1 MIKRSAFEEV
11 GGYNPDRYV
20 EDFDL
25 WVRLFLAGK
34 SAVVIPQKL
43 LKYRRTP
50 TQYSAEESPNRQIA
64 YYNML
69 LTVKDYIKKI
79 VCVENP
85 TIVNQVFCDSIAAFF
100 LRYQTKYGIE
110 QRPDLDVADL
120 LFFRKAFQKKFSHI
134 NNSLIAL
141 DRRIVASAGSIIRDK
156 RCDLLLRLRLLRL
169 FIVGK
174 LTIYHHD
181 GSVIKGA
188 VREFYKT
195 NRRLGGRIYRYLLKH
210 TKSHISSFKLSRRYA
225 IEKKRLPLD
234 VDVISRETLTF
245 IEKMRCKPAGHAHGD
260 KWDYYFSA
268 SGQKPILY
276 ASVFSVLTYSLYG
289 LLEKM
294 EPDTKKQWAE
304 FIKSYQSDDGL
315 FRDPVIDCSLAN
327 TCSWWGWEHLTLHA
341 LMALTALGQ
350 TATKEL
356 TFVKKFYNPA
366 FLTRWLDTRNWD
378 TEPANVSNEVQNVGV
393 ALQYARDFH
402 QDSYAQKALDVMF
415 EWLDSHQN
423 SENGSW
429 GNYQSI
435 LDYKGRLSQIA
446 QTGYHIWLLYFYDNR
461 PLKYSSQIIDL
472 LLQTQNK
479 TGGFGVSLNSSACE
493 DIDSIDPLI
502 RLMNITDYRKED
514 ILKALERA
522 LPWVLVNRNSDG
534 GWVFRRSEP
543 AQIGPKEGWSAKVD
557 ESAMFPTWFRTLTL
571 AYLSRA
577 LPDAFTV
584 QNDFYFIKCPG
595 HEFL

>member
-1 MIKRSAFEEV
+1 M
-11 GGYNPDRYV
+11 
-20 EDFDL
+20 
-25 WVRLFLAGK
+25 
-34 SAVVIPQKL
+34 
-43 LKYRRTP
+43 
-50 TQYSAEESPNRQIA
+50 
-64 YYNML
+64 
-69 LTVKDYIKKI
+69 
-79 VCVENP
+79 
-85 TIVNQVFCDSIAAFF
+85 
-100 LRYQTKYGIE
+100 
-110 QRPDLDVADL
+110 
-120 LFFRKAFQKKFSHI
+120 

-174 LTIYHHD
+174 LIIYHHD

-195 NRRLGGRIYRYLLKH
+195 NRRLGGRIYRYLLKY
-210 TKSHISSFKLSRRYA
+210 TKSHFSSLKLSRRYA

-276 ASVFSVLTYSLYG
+276 ASIFAVLTHSLYG

-294 EPDTKKQWAE
+294 GSDTKKQWGK

-327 TCSWWGWEHLTLHA
+327 SCSWWGWEHLTLHA

-350 TATKEL
+350 IATKEL
-356 TFVKKFYNPA
+356 AFVKKFYDPD
-366 FLTRWLDTRNWD
+366 FFRKWLDTRSWN

-479 TGGFGVSLNSSACE
+479 IGGFGVSLNSSACE
-493 DIDSIDPLI
+493 DIDSIDPLV

-534 GWVFRRSEP
+534 GWVFRKSEP
-543 AQIGPKEGWSAKVD
+543 AQIGPEEGWTAKVD

-571 AYLSRA
+571 AYLSKA
-577 LPDAFTV
+577 LPESFKQGV
-584 QNDFYFIKCPG
+584 NFHFIRCPG
-595 HEFL
+595 HQFYDA